1 MTDSFRSPIFRAPGL
16 KIKPKKFFTDTDIKP
31 GQEAELF
38 GKLDELITVIRQD
51 NQIEKEKLDIEKK
64 EREREKREKRENRIE
79 NLGKFFKGAGAN
91 LAKAAAPMTGFFDSL
106 KRFLFFTILGGLITP
121 LYNFLTNPENMG
133 KIEATAKFLKDWWP
147 ALAIAAGAFLVPFK
161 GLIIG
166 TIAIA
171 TKGII
176 ALGGLMLANPLLSAA
191 VIGGIG
197 AVYALLQ
204 KQKPDPLDPLKRS
217 KEENMNEYGG
227 GFNQSE
233 PFGGLFS
240 GGGMHLGTD
249 TVPAML
255 TPGEFVMSRGAVNKF
270 GVDFMESVNAM
281 GGGTNRPKF
290 GRVAYAAGGGLLD
303 FIGSGEGTYESMNQG
318 TNKDGK
324 IVGSALNSTSKLGK
338 KLTDMTIGEIRQR
351 QRYIMDYSNPQVGD
365 YGIFAAGKY
374 QIIPSNM
381 NAALRGTGLTD
392 KDMFSPANQDIM
404 GMNLLMNKAGRE
416 KLSAYL
422 RGKSNDIIG
431 AQTQL
436 AQEFASVPVPIDMMG
451 AYGPVKAG
459 QSYYAGDGNR
469 AGHSV
474 AETRAALE
482 KERKTNLSS
491 RTGPKT
497 KVSRAPTAPPV
508 VSGIGPMMGPA
519 FGDDT
524 TAYAQAAKTEL
535 GKLGRFIF
543 DATGARD
550 LFHMIKDKLPVGT
563 PNMPVSTETI
573 ILPTIKA
580 DVSGPKTEQVD
591 NSIPEFEIASGVQM
605 RGLVG
610 KALGIDDLV
619 GV

>member
-1 MTDSFRSPIFRAPGL
+1 MTDSFRSPIFKAPGL

-197 AVYALLQ
+197 AVYALLRRN
-204 KQKPDPLDPLKRS
+204 KNIDPVDPLQRS
-217 KEENMNEYGG
+217 RPENMNEYGG
-227 GFNQSE
+227 GNLQTE

-270 GVDFMESVNAM
+270 GIDFMSSVNAM
-281 GGGTNRPKF
+281 GGGTNRPKYGLISGF
-290 GRVAYAAGGGLLD
+290 SGGGAVQALRDEMDRRGIHDAKTRAMYLAQFKAESGFQNVAERGHSKSSPAHIRDLFEPPKINLSDDELNKLKMNDKAFFDYMYGPYFGNNGEGYKYRGRGFIQLTGKNNYRHFGNKIGVDLVNNPDLLLD
-303 FIGSGEGTYESMNQG
+303 PEIGAKASFAFMEERVDKGALARGDLRAVTKSINGGYNHIAQRGRYYDEFLPQEIEYLKTRSK
-318 TNKDGK
+318 TKDG
-324 IVGSALNSTSKLGK
+324 VTNSPKPK
-338 KLTDMTIGEIRQR
+338 
-351 QRYIMDYSNPQVGD
+351 V
-365 YGIFAAGKY
+365 
-374 QIIPSNM
+374 IPPN
-381 NAALRGTGLTD
+381 
-392 KDMFSPANQDIM
+392 
-404 GMNLLMNKAGRE
+404 
-416 KLSAYL
+416 
-422 RGKSNDIIG
+422 
-431 AQTQL
+431 TQL
-436 AQEFASVPVPIDMMG
+436 F
-451 AYGPVKAG
+451 
-459 QSYYAGDGNR
+459 
-469 AGHSV
+469 
-474 AETRAALE
+474 
-482 KERKTNLSS
+482 
-491 RTGPKT
+491 
-497 KVSRAPTAPPV
+497 
-508 VSGIGPMMGPA
+508 GPA

-524 TAYAQAAKTEL
+524 TAYTQSATTEL

-573 ILPTIKA
+573 VLPTIKA

>member
-1 MTDSFRSPIFRAPGL
+1 MTDSFRSPIFKAPGL

-79 NLGKFFKGAGAN
+79 NLGKFFRGAGAN
-91 LAKAAAPMTGFFDSL
+91 LKKAAAPMTGFFDSL

-121 LYNFLTNPENMG
+121 LYNFLTNPENKS

-166 TIAIA
+166 TIALA
-171 TKGII
+171 TKGIV

-197 AVYALLQ
+197 AVYALLR
-204 KQKPDPLDPLKRS
+204 KNDKDPLDPLDRS
-217 KEENMNEYGG
+217 RRENENEYGG
-227 GFNQSE
+227 GFLQTE
-233 PFGGLFS
+233 PFAGLFS

-255 TPGEFVMSRGAVNKF
+255 TPGEFIMSRGAVNKF

-281 GGGTNRPKF
+281 GGGTNRPKYGLISGF
-290 GRVAYAAGGGLLD
+290 SGGGAVQLIRDELDRRGIMDAKTRAMYLAQFKAESGFQNIAERGHSKSSAAHIRELFGPPNGPKIDMSDDELNKLKMNDKAFFDYMYGPYFGNNGEGYKYRGRGFIQLTGKDNYRHFGNKIGVDLVNNPDLLLD
-303 FIGSGEGTYESMNQG
+303 PEIGAKASFAFMEENVDKGALARGDLRAVTKSINGGYNHITQRGRYYDEFLPQEIEYLKTRSK
-318 TNKDGK
+318 TKDG
-324 IVGSALNSTSKLGK
+324 VATSKPK
-338 KLTDMTIGEIRQR
+338 
-351 QRYIMDYSNPQVGD
+351 V
-365 YGIFAAGKY
+365 
-374 QIIPSNM
+374 IPPN
-381 NAALRGTGLTD
+381 
-392 KDMFSPANQDIM
+392 
-404 GMNLLMNKAGRE
+404 
-416 KLSAYL
+416 
-422 RGKSNDIIG
+422 
-431 AQTQL
+431 TQL
-436 AQEFASVPVPIDMMG
+436 F
-451 AYGPVKAG
+451 
-459 QSYYAGDGNR
+459 
-469 AGHSV
+469 
-474 AETRAALE
+474 
-482 KERKTNLSS
+482 
-491 RTGPKT
+491 
-497 KVSRAPTAPPV
+497 
-508 VSGIGPMMGPA
+508 GPA

-524 TAYAQAAKTEL
+524 TAYAQSATTKL

>member
-1 MTDSFRSPIFRAPGL
+1 MTDSFRSPIFKAPGL

-31 GQEAELF
+31 GQEAELL
-38 GKLDELITVIRQD
+38 GKLDELISVIRQD

-91 LAKAAAPMTGFFDSL
+91 LKKAAAPMTGFFDSL

-121 LYNFLTNPENMG
+121 LYNFLTNPENRG

-197 AVYALLQ
+197 AVYALLRRN
-204 KQKPDPLDPLKRS
+204 KNIDPVDPLQRS
-217 KEENMNEYGG
+217 RPENMNEYGG
-227 GFNQSE
+227 GNLQTE

-255 TPGEFVMSRGAVNKF
+255 TPGEFVMSRGAVSMFGAGTMMAMNK
-270 GVDFMESVNAM
+270 A
-281 GGGTNRPKF
+281 GGGTNRPKYGMVSGFSGGGFARQVTKLLENYEGLRLDAYPDPASGGEPITIGVGATRYPPGFRF
-290 GRVAYAAGGGLLD
+290 GRSKVMMGDRITREEAYMIKDYDVKRHTQIAKDRVGADLWPKIPENVKFALISKAFNYGTLYNSTLRAVDEGIATGNYSALEAHYRNVLAKHNKGINSWRRNDEADVIATGKSNRSGMTFSTGTSRPVPKAPKAPPPVMPAGGSLMTH
-303 FIGSGEGTYESMNQG
+303 GSQYDAT
-318 TNKDGK
+318 
-324 IVGSALNSTSKLGK
+324 
-338 KLTDMTIGEIRQR
+338 KLTD
-351 QRYIMDYSNPQVGD
+351 S
-365 YGIFAAGKY
+365 IF
-374 QIIPSNM
+374 
-381 NAALRGTGLTD
+381 
-392 KDMFSPANQDIM
+392 
-404 GMNLLMNKAGRE
+404 GR
-416 KLSAYL
+416 
-422 RGKSNDIIG
+422 N
-431 AQTQL
+431 
-436 AQEFASVPVPIDMMG
+436 
-451 AYGPVKAG
+451 
-459 QSYYAGDGNR
+459 
-469 AGHSV
+469 
-474 AETRAALE
+474 
-482 KERKTNLSS
+482 
-491 RTGPKT
+491 
-497 KVSRAPTAPPV
+497 
-508 VSGIGPMMGPA
+508 
-519 FGDDT
+519 
-524 TAYAQAAKTEL
+524 EL
-535 GKLGRFIF
+535 GKFGKFVF
-543 DATGARD
+543 DATTTGASN
-550 LFHMIKDKLPVGT
+550 LFQMIKDRLPVDT
-563 PNMPVSTETI
+563 PNTPVSNEMI
-573 ILPTIKA
+573 VLPTIKA
-580 DVSGPKTEQVD
+580 DVSGTKTEQVD